1 MIIQKRICDKCK
13 KEIEERDELYFKA
26 NISVV
31 NATENVADNSVN
43 GDYCK
48 DCFKDICESLQNIEP
63 EEETKEEEEETKEEA
78 ATSDEPSVAAL

>member
-26 NISVV
+26 NITVV
-31 NATENVADNSVN
+31 NDTAENTSNSIN

-48 DCFKDICESLQNIEP
+48 DCFKDICEALQNIEP
-63 EEETKEEEEETKEEA
+63 EEETKEET
-78 ATSDEPSVAAL
+78 ATSDETGVASL

>member
-31 NATENVADNSVN
+31 NDTENGADNSVN

-48 DCFKDICESLQNIEP
+48 DCFKDICEAIINI
-63 EEETKEEEEETKEEA
+63 KEEKTEEA
-78 ATSDEPSVAAL
+78 L

>member
-31 NATENVADNSVN
+31 NAIKKRSRQF
-43 GDYCK
+43 C
-48 DCFKDICESLQNIEP
+48 
-63 EEETKEEEEETKEEA
+63 
-78 ATSDEPSVAAL
+78 

>member
-48 DCFKDICESLQNIEP
+48 DCFKDICEAIINIE
-63 EEETKEEEEETKEEA
+63 EEKTEEA
-78 ATSDEPSVAAL
+78 ATSDKPSVAAL

>member
-31 NATENVADNSVN
+31 NATKNGVDNSVN

-48 DCFKDICESLQNIEP
+48 DCFKDICEAIINI
-63 EEETKEEEEETKEEA
+63 KEEKTEEA
-78 ATSDEPSVAAL
+78 L

>member
-31 NATENVADNSVN
+31 NTTKNGVDNSVN

-48 DCFKDICESLQNIEP
+48 DCFKDICEALQNIEL
-63 EEETKEEEEETKEEA
+63 EEETKEEA
-78 ATSDEPSVAAL
+78 ATSDKPSVAAL